1 MSTIFKAA
9 KEMSTT
15 SKGTDW
21 FERITGFVEG
31 HYQWTQEQLRVEGDQ
46 LVSLK
51 DDSRHHMGKFE
62 MTSLAEFR
70 ALSPQTGSNQVQT
83 KTVIGDARSLH
94 ADPANAGATFQV
106 ASQFNALEM
115 VGPDITPERG
125 VTRYALD
132 RTQGPA
138 CAMATG
144 AGTIWRNYLV
154 PVGEQIGQTT
164 EQQIDGLS
172 TLGEAL
178 SEMLGIPVPDLWS
191 MQNGYALGKLHG
203 IKAVSQMLRTL
214 DIERKDWLRSLLC
227 VGWHQDV
234 DVTDLPPTSR
244 HQVNQVYC
252 SALPVAYSG
261 LPSHIWEPF
270 ARLVLEAAY
279 EATLRAAW
287 IKAENNGSP
296 RVLLT
301 GIGAGVFGNDPL
313 WVADAI
319 THALNQVQGSG
330 LEVHLV
336 GYREV
341 PEHFKRFNC

>member
-51 DDSRHHMGKFE
+51 DGSRHHMGKFE

-70 ALSPQTGSNQVQT
+70 ALSPQTGSKQVQT

-115 VGPDITPERG
+115 VGPDITPEHG

-138 CAMATG
+138 CAMAAG
-144 AGTIWRNYLV
+144 AGTIWRNYLI

-172 TLGEAL
+172 ALGEAL
-178 SEMLGIPVPDLWS
+178 SEMLGIPVPELWS
-191 MQNGYALGKLHG
+191 MRNGYALGKLHG
-203 IKAVSQMLRTL
+203 IKAISQMLRTL

-244 HQVNQVYC
+244 HQVNQLYC
-252 SALPVAYSG
+252 SALPVSYSG
-261 LPSHIWEPF
+261 LPGTIWEPF

-279 EATLRAAW
+279 EATLRTAW
-287 IKAENNGSP
+287 IKAENGGSR

-319 THALNQVQGSG
+319 THAIERMHGSG
-330 LEVHLV
+330 LEIQLV
-336 GYREV
+336 GYRDV
-341 PEHFKRFNC
+341 PEHFQRFHN